1 MLGQELMDPE
11 GVEGPAGSRISGMGL
26 LPVRTVFAGQK
37 TRTRIQGE
45 LLPGS
50 RMFPDCGGRT
60 LEGYEIHMG
69 ITEPVGAGGGTRREM
84 SAAYPSGSSREAPD
98 IYEGRTSGPGRCR
111 TAPVIR
117 LSDGRADGFESAD
130 GLVFGSYLHGLF
142 DNEWLTDRLL
152 ERLAGEKG
160 IRPGGH
166 LENVKEYKERQY
178 DKLAALVRSSLDMK
192 AVYRILEQ
200 GLDGTGR

>member
-69 ITEPVGAGGGTRREM
+69 ITEPVGAGGGTRREI
-84 SAAYPSGSSREAPD
+84 SAAYPSGSSRETPD

-130 GLVFGSYLHGLF
+130 GLAFGSYLHGLF
-142 DNEWLTDRLL
+142 DNEWLTDQLL

-166 LENVKEYKERQY
+166 LESVKEYKERQY

-200 GLDGTGR
+200 GLGR